1 VKSKESDKKFA
12 KTSGQLLLWTGV
24 LLAPIV
30 WATQMEINYLLVP
43 YACMS
48 GHRVALY
55 LVTLVALVV
64 AATGGFVAWRNW
76 QEAGGELPDD
86 AGDARTRS
94 RFMGVLGLLTSAMF
108 FLVILA
114 QGIPDFILHPC
125 QQ

>member
-1 VKSKESDKKFA
+1 MKGERSDKKFSQ
-12 KTSGQLLLWTGV
+12 TGGQLLLWTGV
-24 LLAPIV
+24 LLAPVV

-43 YACMS
+43 YACMT

-55 LVTLVALVV
+55 LVTLAALIL
-64 AATGGFVAWRNW
+64 AAAGGFIAWRNW
-76 QEAGGELPDD
+76 QEAGREWPDD

-94 RFMGVLGLLTSAMF
+94 RFMAVLGLLTSSMF

>member
-1 VKSKESDKKFA
+1 MAGERGDKKFSQ
-12 KTSGQLLLWTGV
+12 TSSQLLLWTGV

-30 WATQMEINYLLVP
+30 WATQMEINYTLVP
-43 YACMS
+43 YACMT

-55 LVTLVALVV
+55 LVTLVALIL
-64 AATGGFVAWRNW
+64 AAMGGFISWRNW
-76 QEAGGELPDD
+76 QEAGREWPSD

-94 RFMGVLGLLTSAMF
+94 RFMGVLGLLSSAIF